1 MNFPDQD
8 AFVLLS
14 GQSGLVPVHRTI
26 IADLDT
32 PLTIYAK
39 VSDARQHA
47 FLFESM
53 EGGEKWG
60 RYSFIGLD
68 PLLTFTSRGDKVTV
82 SLPGT
87 DAAPR
92 ELAGVN
98 PLYELRSLLASF
110 RPSNAPAFHRLQVW
124 CSSVRMERLI
134 G

>member
-68 PLLTFTSRGDKVTV
+68 PLLTFTSRDDRVTV
-82 SLPGT
+82 TRPGT
-87 DAAPR
+87 AEAPQEQSRGQPAARTAQP
-92 ELAGVN
+92 AGLVQAQQR
-98 PLYELRSLLASF
+98 PGSAAFLRRRRGVPGL
-110 RPSNAPAFHRLQVW
+110 
-124 CSSVRMERLI
+124 
-134 G
+134 